1 MGSQRVGHDGAT
13 SMSLLCIVLW
23 SFTALI
29 DSWKY
34 HCSQNKTV
42 QSPQRNLLVL
52 PVMATSSASF
62 PNSWQNYCSAR
73 YTFVIL
79 RMLYQLN
86 HIVSNLL
93 YWFSSLRIMPLRPI
107 KVVKCVIACSL
118 ITAEWYSTVG
128 RYHTFFI
135 HAPTERHLGHFQFL
149 IITYIDAI
157 NIYRQVFKGTYVFFS
172 LK

>member
-1 MGSQRVGHDGAT
+1 MGSQRVGYDRAT
-13 SMSLLCIVLW
+13 FMSLLCIVLW

-29 DSWKY
+29 DSRKY
-34 HCSQNKTV
+34 HCSQNKAV

-62 PNSWQNYCSAR
+62 PNSWQNYCSSR

-79 RMLYQLN
+79 RILYQLN

-93 YWFSSLRIMPLRPI
+93 YWFSSLSIMPLRSI
-107 KVVKCVIACSL
+107 KVVKCIVACSL

-149 IITYIDAI
+149 IITYVDAI
-157 NIYRQVFKGTYVFFS
+157 SIYSQVFKGTSVFFS